1 MQSQLSESEQAF
13 SEEVERFI
21 VRHWLNAAEPRLRL
35 RAWLNEVDTEPL
47 RKQWYRSVVEAGWSV
62 PHWPSEFGGCDWS
75 PKQLHIWLSACLKHQ
90 TPTVLTF
97 ATGHVGPLLI
107 EYGTADQQA
116 LLPKIAALED
126 NWCLGWAEQSA
137 PIDDYFIGARI
148 TQKGPHTSVSG
159 TKARV
164 IDGMRAHWMM
174 CIAVPE
180 ESRVDDN
187 KPSIVLIPMDQN
199 GIERTPK
206 AALSTGQ
213 PMADI
218 VMTDALVPAWG
229 TLNMSVGEL
238 RERLSG
244 LAESDS
250 SGLVD
255 GAALTAQVQR
265 LKEQL
270 RGEPN
275 MEQGVLHDCDA
286 LAIEVMGLL
295 GMEQR
300 AIAAAKGIEEE
311 LPRALVRLRAQ
322 ALWAKLSELQIVAF
336 GYYALP
342 FVDSALSDNEGPVDN
357 ARPPGEM
364 DMTMV
369 MRRMLSPTIA
379 TELGLD
385 LRDSM
390 AQQALGLPVQD
401 H

>member
-1 MQSQLSESEQAF
+1 MQSQHFESEQAF

-21 VRHWLNAAEPRLRL
+21 AQYWLNAAGPRLRL

-47 RKQWYRSVVEAGWSV
+47 REQWYRSVVEAGWSV

-97 ATGHVGPLLI
+97 ATSHVGPLLI

-116 LLPKIAALED
+116 LLPQIAALEH
-126 NWCLGWAEQSA
+126 NWCLGWAEHGA
-137 PIDDYFIGARI
+137 PIDDYSIGARI
-148 TQKGPHTSVSG
+148 TQTGQQTRVSG

-180 ESRVDDN
+180 ERSVDDS
-187 KPSIVLIPMDQN
+187 KPSIVLIPMDQK
-199 GIERTPK
+199 GVERVPK

-213 PMADI
+213 PMAEI

-229 TLNMSVGEL
+229 TLNMPLGGL

-244 LAESDS
+244 LAESDP

-255 GAALTAQVQR
+255 GVALKLQVQR

-270 RGEPN
+270 QGEPN
-275 MEQGVLHDCDA
+275 MEQGVLRDCDA

-300 AIAAAKGIEEE
+300 AVAAAKGVEEE

-357 ARPPGEM
+357 TRPLGEM

-390 AQQALGLPVQD
+390 AQQVLGLPVQD